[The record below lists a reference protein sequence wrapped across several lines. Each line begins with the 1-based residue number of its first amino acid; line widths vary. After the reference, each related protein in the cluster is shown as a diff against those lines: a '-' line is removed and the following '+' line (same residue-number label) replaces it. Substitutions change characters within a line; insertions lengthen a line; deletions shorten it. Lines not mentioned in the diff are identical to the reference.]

1 VLVVE
6 AEELKVAK
14 RVLVDK
20 AVTQAVT
27 LVKPHLDKVAEV
39 VLQTQVVTAVL
50 VVMAQETL
58 EEHLQAELRALA
70 VVVTEAAELTAAEA
84 VAMATA
90 EAAEAEPDFLA
101 AEAEALKAHVL
112 VAGAEGRLGSADL
125 ERLTHLLLA
134 EAETVLLVDLL

>member
-1 VLVVE
+1 VVE

-27 LVKPHLDKVAEV
+27 LVKPHLDRVAEV
-39 VLQTQVVTAVL
+39 ALQTQLVTAVL
-50 VVMAQETL
+50 VAMAQEVL
-58 EEHLQAELRALA
+58 EDHSRAELRALA

-90 EAAEAEPDFLA
+90 EVAEAEPDFMA
-101 AEAEALKAHVL
+101 VEAEVLKAHVL
-112 VAGAEGRLGSADL
+112 VAEAEGRLGSADL
-125 ERLTHLLLA
+125 ERLIHLLLA